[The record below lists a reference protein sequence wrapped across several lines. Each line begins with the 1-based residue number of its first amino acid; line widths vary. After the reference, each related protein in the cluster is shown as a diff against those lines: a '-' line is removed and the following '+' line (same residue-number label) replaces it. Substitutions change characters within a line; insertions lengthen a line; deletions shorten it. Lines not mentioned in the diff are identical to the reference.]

1 MNSLCTV
8 RAQQSLSE
16 LAFALGT
23 WKHLI
28 KAPKELTQSSL
39 TELQEKLTDIQAD
52 VDRLHRIVFILAVC
66 RLFHDDLSTKIVASS
81 FREIGELRVKS
92 ADLLASLRIK
102 LTETSR
108 KTFWG
113 SLKSFRVSFTD

>member
-23 WKHLI
+23 WKHLL
-28 KAPKELTQSSL
+28 KAPAELTQDSF
-39 TELQEKLTDIQAD
+39 TELQEKLTDIQEE
-52 VDRLHRIVFILAVC
+52 VDCLHRAVFNLAVC
-66 RLFHDDLSTKIVASS
+66 RLFRDDLSQKIVASS
-81 FREIGELRVKS
+81 FREIGELRIKTT
-92 ADLLASLRIK
+92 DILASLRIK
-102 LTETSR
+102 LTESSR

-113 SLKSFRVSFTD
+113 SLKTLRVSFTD